1 MLERVRAGEERR
13 VGGERGGHRGERL
26 LEDERLLGEGVES
39 GGCVPEVAVEPQVVR
54 AGRVEADHDKVR
66 ELGPR
71 RLGAGEQQRGQG
83 ESAGAPHGSRS
94 SGAT

>member
-1 MLERVRAGEERR
+1 MFAKHFSLPFFPPTAFADDDAARR
-13 VGGERGGHRGERL
+13 ERGDGGRRSI
-26 LEDERLLGEGVES
+26 GV
-39 GGCVPEVAVEPQVVR
+39 AIAAEPIS

-83 ESAGAPHGSRS
+83 EPAGAPHGSRS
-94 SGAT
+94 SGAM